1 MTKSIYSLYILK
13 NGAVDP
19 ETGKI
24 AKRSREIGIAT
35 VNKDGSLTLHFDV
48 PIPMDAN
55 NEPAKVF
62 LRKIE
67 KKAKAEPIAE
77 VA

>member
-1 MTKSIYSLYILK
+1 MTKTIYSLYILK

-19 ETGKI
+19 ATNEVG
-24 AKRSREIGIAT
+24 KRSREIGIAT

-48 PIPMDAN
+48 PVPMDAN

-67 KKAKAEPIAE
+67 KKAKAEPMAE